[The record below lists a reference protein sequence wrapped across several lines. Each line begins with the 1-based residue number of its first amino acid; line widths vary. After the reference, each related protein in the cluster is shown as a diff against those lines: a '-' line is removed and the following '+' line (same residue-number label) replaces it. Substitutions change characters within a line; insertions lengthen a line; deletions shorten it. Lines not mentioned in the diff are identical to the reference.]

1 MNRIVKQDYERLV
14 EYFSLY
20 NLKEVCTDTAFLK
33 QLKTLHRKLYAYLL
47 FLREAED
54 TNYYSNSTV
63 TSYYDEAGSD
73 LILSLFCWTN
83 GAYKPAEFQLRSCI
97 ENFLK
102 ASLYL
107 ECNDIINNKSVSEIM
122 EYSSSSQFFHD
133 DFCQKKLLLLKNTYS
148 SLCAFVHSSPDKLTS
163 HSALIQLPQYNA
175 KYSKEYATYYTK
187 VLDSIL
193 GTIYFI
199 NFKAVFKM
207 HSLNRE
213 LFLQGLSSSDKKI
226 IYEQKSNF

>member
-1 MNRIVKQDYERLV
+1 MNRIVKQDYNRLL
-14 EYFSLY
+14 EYFSTY
-20 NLKEVCTDTAFLK
+20 SLKRVCEDSSFLTH
-33 QLKTLHRKLYAYLL
+33 LKTLHRKLYAYLL
-47 FLREAED
+47 FLRETED
-54 TNYYSNSTV
+54 AAYYTNNIV

-102 ASLYL
+102 ASLYI
-107 ECNDIINNKSVSEIM
+107 ECNDIITNKSVSEIM
-122 EYSSSSQFFHD
+122 EYSSSSNFFHD
-133 DFCQKKLLLLKNTYS
+133 SFCHKKLLLLKDTYS
-148 SLCAFVHSSPDKLTS
+148 SLCAFVHSSPDKLSS

-175 KYSKEYATYYTK
+175 DYSSEYAIYYAK

-193 GTIYFI
+193 SILYFI
-199 NFKAVFKM
+199 NFDAVFKM

-213 LFLQGLSSSDKKI
+213 LFLQGLSPSDKKI
-226 IYEQKSNF
+226 IYERKTNL